1 MSHTQLTQDERSQI
15 YALWQQD
22 FTMSKIAET
31 IGYHKST
38 ISREIKRNSGLR
50 GYRPKQAQNLTNC
63 RRKQAKKNI
72 RLTDQI
78 IKIIKTKLKV
88 KWSPEQ
94 ISGWMK
100 DHKMETVSHECIYQ
114 YVAWD
119 RKFGG
124 ELYKDLRQ
132 GKRKRRKKYGTGK
145 SARGQLKNR
154 VSIDKRPAEVELKD
168 TIGHWEGDT
177 IIGLNHKGAIV
188 TLVERKSNLLRMML
202 VPNRKAETVH
212 KATVKILK
220 DIKENIH
227 TITFDNGKE
236 FGDHE
241 KMASDLDTKIYFA
254 DPYCSWQRGLNEN
267 TNGLIRQYFP
277 KKTDF
282 TKLTQKQV
290 AKIEREINERP
301 RKLLS
306 FKSPFEIFEIA
317 A

>member
-22 FTMSKIAET
+22 FTMTKIAET

-38 ISREIKRNSGLR
+38 ISREINRNSGLR
-50 GYRPKQAQNLTNC
+50 GYRPKQAQNLTNS
-63 RRKQAKKNI
+63 RRMSAKKNI
-72 RLTDQI
+72 RLTVSI
-78 IKIIKTKLKV
+78 LKIIKAKLKL

-94 ISGWMK
+94 IVGWMK
-100 DHKMETVSHECIYQ
+100 SKKMDTVSHECIYQ
-114 YVAWD
+114 YVSWD

-124 ELYKDLRQ
+124 QLYKDLRQ
-132 GKRKRRKKYGTGK
+132 GNRKRRRKYGTGK

-154 VSIDKRPAEVELKD
+154 VSIDERPIEVELKK

-177 IIGLNHKGAIV
+177 IIGLNHKGAVV
-188 TLVERKSNLLRMML
+188 TLTERKSNILKMML
-202 VPNRKAETVH
+202 VPNRKAETVR
-212 KATVKILK
+212 AAIK
-220 DIKENIH
+220 DMLISIKDNID

-241 KMASDLDTKIYFA
+241 KIASDLNTKIYFA

-267 TNGLIRQYFP
+267 TNGLIRQYIP

-301 RKLLS
+301 RKLLE
-306 FKSPFEIFEIA
+306 FKSPFEIFEEA